1 MKKRNKVLFGAG
13 VVAGIAG
20 SVYATWHY
28 IKAKALQKEID
39 SIPYEFQNEKDRRSI
54 WYMKYLGR

>member
-1 MKKRNKVLFGAG
+1 MKKHNKVLFGAG

-39 SIPYEFQNEKDRRSI
+39 SIPYEFQNEKDRRST

>member
-13 VVAGIAG
+13 VGAGIAG

-28 IKAKALQKEID
+28 IKAKALQKEIH
-39 SIPYEFQNEKDRRSI
+39 SIPYEFQNEKDRRST

>member
-39 SIPYEFQNEKDRRSI
+39 SIPYEFQNEKYRTST